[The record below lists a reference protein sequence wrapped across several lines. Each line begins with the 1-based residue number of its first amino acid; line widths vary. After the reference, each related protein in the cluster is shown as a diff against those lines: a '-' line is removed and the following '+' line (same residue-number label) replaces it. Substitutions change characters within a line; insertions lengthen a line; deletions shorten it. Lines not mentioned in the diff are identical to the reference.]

1 MQVILKKSN
10 IPPKKEYKTSLYQR
24 DYCKAYYL
32 KNRDKINKRCR
43 EKFTCVCGALLSRRS
58 KSTHSTSSRH
68 MNFEKEQEEKKIH
81 ELKLLAF
88 KTLGKNETQN
98 SNTKDKLSSD
108 FGNICSSLCKRGS

>member
-68 MNFEKEQEEKKIH
+68 MNFEKEQEEKKIQ
-81 ELKLLAF
+81 ELKVLAILTF
-88 KTLGKNETQN
+88 GKNETQN
-98 SNTKDKLSSD
+98 SLSE
-108 FGNICSSLCKRGS
+108 